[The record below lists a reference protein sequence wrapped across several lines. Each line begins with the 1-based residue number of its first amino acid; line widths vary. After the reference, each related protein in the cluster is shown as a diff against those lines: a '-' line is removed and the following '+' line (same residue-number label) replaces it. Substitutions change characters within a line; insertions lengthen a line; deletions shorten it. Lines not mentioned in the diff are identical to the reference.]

1 ESLAIPF
8 SQMPS
13 DRPGGILK
21 NKLPRHPL
29 SEEEH
34 KSAAIA
40 LFAKEWTLTRSD
52 AETRWPTLHPDVQTR
67 FLDSKFSRLDTTRS
81 SHSIIS
87 IALFA
92 SSTRPSSSTA
102 QARGRADAK
111 RRASRSD

>member
-1 ESLAIPF
+1 MARSRGCLRLHTELNHRFGLA
-8 SQMPS
+8 SYAY
-13 DRPGGILK
+13 DACDALREELK

-67 FLDSKFSRLDTTRS
+67 FLDS
-81 SHSIIS
+81 
-87 IALFA
+87 
-92 SSTRPSSSTA
+92 
-102 QARGRADAK
+102 AK
-111 RRASRSD
+111 QI